1 MLDHLLLLSG
11 NDIPFPSAR
20 VTIHQPTL
28 KQIAYISENTFW
40 TGCQL
45 LRFDKDMLITED
57 KKGLS
62 SFSNFNILMSIINE
76 KNMDAQQAK
85 IKIFSILALLFPT
98 KKFLLDDIKALKLE
112 DVETGEI
119 SEINES
125 NFEDFQKILIQMFCL
140 SNSQNKQYNPSGD
153 LAKKIADKLK
163 KGHEKRAE
171 LAPET
176 EMSIFNR
183 YVSILAVG
191 ENKDVNSLMNYTVY
205 QILDEFN
212 RFISKMHYDSWVQ
225 YKIAGAEGLEEP
237 ENWLDDIHNKN
248 SKNN

>member
-76 KNMDAQQAK
+76 KNMDAQQARV
-85 IKIFSILALLFPT
+85 KIFSILTLLFPT
-98 KKFLLDDIKALKLE
+98 KKFLLDDIKTLKLE
-112 DVETGEI
+112 DIETGEI
-119 SEINES
+119 AEINEN
-125 NFEDFQKILIQMFCL
+125 NFADFQKILIQMFCL

-153 LAKKIADKLK
+153 LAKKIADQLK
-163 KGHEKRAE
+163 KGHEKRAQ
-171 LAPET
+171 LAPDNQI
-176 EMSIFNR
+176 SIFNR

-191 ENKDVNSLMNYTVY
+191 EHKDINSLMNYTVY

-212 RFISKMHYDSWVQ
+212 RFILKMHFDSWVQ

-237 ENWLDDIHNKN
+237 EDWLKDIHDIN